1 MRFPSLDRHTRP
13 SLFLLRLASPKP
25 QPTQPTIKKKRSAL
39 LAAAATLAAA
49 SGATAFSGGPPPK
62 LVLGS
67 DPLDISNELP
77 KDYRNWA
84 SVMSQVLLKK
94 EGSEE
99 GAIDALGRVMLAAHG
114 HLAKVANGE
123 ELFPRFHLTDPVF
136 ARESHGLG
144 SDLEEM
150 VGKVAGTV
158 KGKMPVKS
166 VTKFAAAK
174 TFFNYAPCVLSE
186 STVRVSFP
194 LGVVWLVLGGS
205 RGAGTRPRGRGLGC
219 TGQRDNA

>member
-1 MRFPSLDRHTRP
+1 VRESGRGEGEGAIGQARHRGH
-13 SLFLLRLASPKP
+13 
-25 QPTQPTIKKKRSAL
+25 
-39 LAAAATLAAA
+39 AAAAPEA
-49 SGATAFSGGPPPK
+49 GPSDDHPK
-62 LVLGS
+62 LLHA
-67 DPLDISNELP
+67 PQNKNKKTNTTFP
-77 KDYRNWA
+77 
-84 SVMSQVLLKK
+84 QVLLKK

>member
-1 MRFPSLDRHTRP
+1 
-13 SLFLLRLASPKP
+13 
-25 QPTQPTIKKKRSAL
+25 
-39 LAAAATLAAA
+39 
-49 SGATAFSGGPPPK
+49 

-114 HLAKVANGE
+114 HLAKGANGE

-136 ARESHGLG
+136 HSDMHGLG
-144 SDLEEM
+144 EDLEAV
-150 VGKVAGTV
+150 VGKVAGKV
-158 KGKMPVKS
+158 KGKMPVTE
-166 VTKFAAAK
+166 VTKFEASK
-174 TFFNYAPCVLSE
+174 TFFNFAPCVLSE
-186 STVRVSFP
+186 SKVRLLFYFVF
-194 LGVVWLVLGGS
+194 GKVTAAGGPQPHPHPPPRPAHTHRPTWRALHS
-205 RGAGTRPRGRGLGC
+205 CPPPPPDSKTQNTRRRALPPDLK
-219 TGQRDNA
+219 A